1 MTWSPPSPE
10 VFTKL
15 AADADA
21 PDASAANVGTAH
33 TDNTSAA
40 VMITA
45 KMRSVTR
52 TDFFI
57 NLSFPSHEIIAR

>member
-1 MTWSPPSPE
+1 MVAAIPE

-40 VMITA
+40 VKITA
-45 KMRSVTR
+45 KNALGYTHR
-52 TDFFI
+52 FF
-57 NLSFPSHEIIAR
+57 S